1 MSMVALPAY
10 HYSNKA
16 PYTTPAQEQLEA
28 QGPAYN
34 AVQQSYGQRR
44 TCSKCLDGL
53 KTLFVL
59 VLVAVG
65 MFGPFALIFGLSYGL
80 KGDDRGEMA
89 GNKTVSNTTKPDGY

>member
-10 HYSNKA
+10 RQWNKA
-16 PYTTPAQEQLEA
+16 PDTTPAQGQLEA
-28 QGPAYN
+28 QRPSYTVAP
-34 AVQQSYGQRR
+34 QSYGQRR